1 MSYREEYKN
10 VEREAA
16 WTLPRVFLAGFVL
29 LVLLYGLAFLTT
41 GGDLAIYR
49 FWAPKQA
56 NAENQVFHNTQAFT
70 DGKNIHIGNLCIE
83 AAKAEG
89 AVKAAFDS
97 EIRTEAST
105 INFDKLSLDNQACVL
120 RAKGN

>member
-1 MSYREEYKN
+1 MSYREDYRD

-16 WTLPRVFLAGFVL
+16 WTLPRVILAGLVL
-29 LVLLYGLAFLTT
+29 LVLLYGVGFLAT
-41 GGDLAIYR
+41 GGDLALYR

-56 NAENQVFHNTQAFT
+56 NAQNQVFHNTQAYT
-70 DGKNIHIGNLCIE
+70 DGKNIHIGELCIE
-83 AAKAEG
+83 SAKAVD
-89 AVKAAFDS
+89 AVRAAYDS

-105 INFDKLSLDNQACVL
+105 VDFDKLSLDNQACVL